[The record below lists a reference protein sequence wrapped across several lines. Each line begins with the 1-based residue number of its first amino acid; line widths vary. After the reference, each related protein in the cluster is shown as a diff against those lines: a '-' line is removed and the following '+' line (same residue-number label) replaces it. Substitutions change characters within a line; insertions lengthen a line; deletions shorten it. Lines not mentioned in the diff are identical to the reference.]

1 MSWEIGEGKRWN
13 PGLHDYI
20 SISITSL
27 EITDVALEQVA
38 WPVYKDQDWQKQNT
52 HASHAYT
59 HTHRHAHTR
68 GKGIY
73 TRIYKHTHQHKL
85 KQMYISTLV
94 HITTLICRDYCS
106 IIPHCSIILHLKF
119 VLMGVYDEFLIVF
132 SLQGLRGLVGPRGP
146 PGPPGQQV
154 KQLPSIRVTLWLV
167 CMHNMVLLRLWNK
180 TLCFT
185 FREFKASMVF
195 KGQRATWW
203 VCYEVFCACI
213 TQYLQIK

>member
-1 MSWEIGEGKRWN
+1 MSWEIGGGKRWN

-59 HTHRHAHTR
+59 HRHAHTR

-94 HITTLICRDYCS
+94 HITTLICRDILFCHTALEICVNGSLWWVSDCFFFTGAKRTCGAKRATWSTWAAGKKITIHQSYVIAS
-106 IIPHCSIILHLKF
+106 LHAQHGTII
-119 VLMGVYDEFLIVF
+119 
-132 SLQGLRGLVGPRGP
+132 
-146 PGPPGQQV
+146 
-154 KQLPSIRVTLWLV
+154 
-167 CMHNMVLLRLWNK
+167 RLWNK

-185 FREFKASMVF
+185 FREFKALMVF

-203 VCYEVFCACI
+203 VCYEIFFACI
-213 TQYLQIK
+213 TQYLQTK